1 MCVHVCWCD
10 CEGLIRPE
18 EISLLSHT
26 ASPVFLLVLFGL
38 QRSLFPPHSAVMTRC
53 GFEASHSGSIYKIAS
68 CSGTDSLSA
77 SSGGTDFTHTHTHG
91 NTKTRTVRHRRIHS
105 TIHQR
110 TAVGSGKALTS
121 SEQRCCGDGDSGSGV
136 LPAVDSWQQQPR
148 WKSQPL
154 CWTHTSHI
162 ETFPNVTTAQ
172 VTAQFSLWQAAED
185 SESLFG
191 VKLVCLSEA

>member
-10 CEGLIRPE
+10 CDL
-18 EISLLSHT
+18 T
-26 ASPVFLLVLFGL
+26 PVSRCFSSVSVGT
-38 QRSLFPPHSAVMTRC
+38 LFPPRSAVMTRC
-53 GFEASHSGSIYKIAS
+53 GFEASHSGSIYKIAN

-105 TIHQR
+105 TVHQR

-121 SEQRCCGDGDSGSGV
+121 SEQRCCGDRDSGSGV
-136 LPAVDSWQQQPR
+136 LPAVGSWQQQPR

-172 VTAQFSLWQAAED
+172 VTAQFSLWQAAAED
-185 SESLFG
+185 SESQFG